1 MESGSDDDD
10 PAIDPDHG
18 LALVK
23 AEAEDTDMAL
33 YIHVFLVICLSF
45 MSS

>member
-23 AEAEDTDMAL
+23 AEAEAPTWHCTYMF
-33 YIHVFLVICLSF
+33 FL
-45 MSS
+45 